1 MEKISDILG
10 YEPIDMHSHL
20 DYGVPGDRTDVI
32 EPWEENVHFC
42 DINFLKVEYDNVG
55 ISHGAFCTF
64 SSVIRT
70 DRILIE
76 NDYMYSLLDMN
87 SWMRQWVV
95 IHPEQ
100 EETFYQA
107 EKLLKDPRVVGIKIH
122 PSNHGYDILKWGDKL
137 FSFANDLDA
146 TIMMH
151 PIEERAMSEF
161 ANRYPDMRLII
172 AHLADE
178 KFVDAMLGAKHGN
191 IFADTSGGASCKNN
205 VVEYAVKRVGAEKIL
220 FGTDTYSTAFQLGRI
235 AWARI
240 TDEDKYQI
248 LRSNALTMFP
258 ECFAGEIK

>member
-1 MEKISDILG
+1 MQKISDILG

-32 EPWEENVHFC
+32 EPWEKNVHFC

-55 ISHGAFCTF
+55 ISHGTFCTF

-76 NDYMYSLLDMN
+76 NDYMYSLLDKN
-87 SWMRQWVV
+87 PWMRQWVV

-100 EETFYQA
+100 EDTFYQA
-107 EKLLKDPRVVGIKIH
+107 EKLLRDPRVVGIKIH
-122 PSNHGYDILKWGDKL
+122 PSSHGYDILKWGDKL
-137 FSFANDLDA
+137 FSFANDLGA

-151 PIEERAMSEF
+151 PIEERAMSDF

-191 IFADTSGGASCKNN
+191 IFADTSGGASSKNN

-240 TDEDKYQI
+240 PDEDKYQI

-258 ECFAGEIK
+258 ACFAGDIK